1 MKVYLPLLVFLFY
14 SLASFGQVDTLS
26 RSPYRVYKTYE
37 LPASLAVLGTSIFGF
52 RQLDR
57 YASFTTEDITKLN
70 PVHLN
75 AFDRPIAYAD
85 PAGFDRAQ
93 KRSDQFLNLS
103 IASPLL
109 LMLSK
114 DLRKEALDLLTI
126 YTTAH
131 AVNNLIYFAT
141 TFSIRRARPL
151 TYNPAVPLQ
160 DKIGYAKSNS
170 FYSGHV
176 SFSTTATFFG
186 AKVLTDYYHL
196 KGWKRAAIFTAAAL
210 PPILVGV
217 NRMQAGK
224 HFRTDVLTGFV
235 VGAACGIGVPELHK
249 LRQRTRNLSFRP
261 EWLGTGA
268 RGFAVTYTF

>member
-1 MKVYLPLLVFLFY
+1 MKGYLTLLVLIIH
-14 SLASFGQVDTLS
+14 SLASFGQSDTL
-26 RSPYRVYKTYE
+26 RRWPYRVRPAYE
-37 LPASLAVLGTSIFGF
+37 LPASLAVLGTSIWGF

-57 YASFTTEDITKLN
+57 YASLSADEIAGLDPT
-70 PVHLN
+70 HLN
-75 AFDRPIAYAD
+75 AFDRPVAYYD
-85 PAGFDRAQ
+85 PARFDAAQ

-103 IASPLL
+103 IASPVL
-109 LMLSK
+109 LMLSRG
-114 DLRKEALDLLTI
+114 LRKEGLDLLTL

-160 DKIGYAKSNS
+160 EKTGNAKTNS

-186 AKVLTDYYHL
+186 AKVLTDYYRI
-196 KGWKRAAIFTAAAL
+196 KGWKRVAIFSVAAV

-217 NRMQAGK
+217 NRMHAGK

-235 VGAACGIGVPELHK
+235 VGAACGIGIPELHRI
-249 LRQRTRNLSFRP
+249 RQKTRNLSLRP
-261 EWLGTGA
+261 EVMSTGQ
-268 RGFAVTYTF
+268 RGFTATYVF

>member
-1 MKVYLPLLVFLFY
+1 MKVYVSLLVFLLY
-14 SLASFGQVDTLS
+14 SLASLGQVDTVS
-26 RSPYRVYKTYE
+26 RSPYRIYRTYE

-57 YASFTTEDITKLN
+57 HASLTAEEVIKLN
-70 PVHLN
+70 PAHLN
-75 AFDRPIAYAD
+75 AFDRPVAHLN
-85 PAGFDRAQ
+85 PARFGLAQ
-93 KRSDQFLNLS
+93 TRSDQFLNLS

-114 DLRKEALDLLTI
+114 DLRKEALDLLTL

-141 TFSIRRARPL
+141 TFPIRRARPL

-160 DKIGYAKSNS
+160 DKIGHAKTNS

-186 AKVLTDYYHL
+186 AKVLTDYYQI
-196 KGWKRAAIFTAAAL
+196 KGWKRVAIFTAAAV
-210 PPILVGV
+210 PPVLVGI

-235 VGAACGIGVPELHK
+235 VGAACGIGIPELHK
-249 LRQRTRNLSFRP
+249 FRQKTRNLSFRP
-261 EWLGTGA
+261 EMTGTGE
-268 RGFAVTYTF
+268 RGFALTYAF